1 MVEFI
6 HPVPEEK
13 QHNSDKAESVPL
25 GANATPMMIQ
35 YLAIKEQYLDALLF
49 YRMGDFYELF
59 FEDAIAAAAAL
70 DIALTK
76 RGKHLG
82 ADIPMCGVPAHSHE
96 SYLSKLIRKGF
107 KVAVCEQLEEPL
119 EARKRGYKEV
129 VKRDVVRLIT
139 PGTLTEDTLLDARSH
154 NFLAAL
160 TQVQDDMA
168 LAWLDISTG
177 DFFVE
182 SVSSDGLSAS
192 LARLAPGELIIAEQL
207 SQSPK
212 VSANLD
218 DWRDLLS
225 PLPGSRFDST
235 NARRRLEDLYKVKAL
250 DAFGAF
256 TRADVAAAGALVDYV
271 ELTQKGRMPRIKVLQ
286 RFSRGAAMEIDVA
299 TRRNLELTK
308 TLSGE
313 RVGSL
318 LSSLDRTVTGA
329 GARLLAE
336 RLSAPLT
343 DVEVISSRLDAVE
356 FFFSDRSL
364 CSKLRELLRTC
375 PDVERSLARVS
386 LGRGGPRDLDAIN
399 RTVAL
404 IPAVKTVIEE
414 GAVDFMQ
421 TPMVITQSITNL
433 GDHKKLQDQLT
444 CALADDLPLLIRDGG
459 FIAAGYNS
467 TFDELCALRDESRR
481 LIAALQSR
489 YTEETQIQSLKVRHN
504 NVIGYFIEV
513 SAKNADR
520 LLMKPS
526 DTEDSDRQP
535 TRTKFIHR
543 QTLASAVRFTTSELA
558 DLEVGI
564 RSAADKAMALELTL
578 FESLVAQVTARAAQI
593 SAAASALA
601 ELDVSSALADLAEA
615 RNYVRPRI
623 DASLAFEVTA
633 ARHPVVEAALTSAGE
648 VPFVSNGCN
657 LGAAA
662 NNGPGRVWLVT
673 GPNMAGKSTFL
684 RQNALIVIMAQTGSF
699 VPAETAHIGVVD
711 KVFSRVGAADE
722 LARGR
727 STFMV
732 EMIETAAILNQ
743 ATDRSLV
750 ILDEIG
756 RGTATFDG
764 LSIAWATLEY
774 LHDSNCCRA
783 LFATHYHELTA
794 LARRLQDLAP
804 HTMRVKEWE
813 GEIVFLHEV
822 TSGAA
827 DRSYGIYVARL
838 AGLPGSV
845 IARADAVLAELDQAD
860 QTGVI
865 ARLAEEL
872 PLFAAVQD
880 EHNASVSGRYSPLVA
895 ALSSIHPDELT
906 PREALEALY
915 KLKELLSE
923 EQ

>member
-6 HPVPEEK
+6 HPVLEEK
-13 QHNSDKAESVPL
+13 QQSSGKAESVPP
-25 GANATPMMIQ
+25 GASATPMMVQ
-35 YLAIKEQYLDALLF
+35 YLAIKEQHREALLF

-59 FEDAIAAAAAL
+59 FEDAVAASAAL

-96 SYLSKLIRKGF
+96 NYLSKLIRKGF

-119 EARKRGYKEV
+119 EAKKRGSKAV

-139 PGTLTEDTLLDARSH
+139 PGTLTEDNLLDARSH

-160 TQVQDDMA
+160 TQVQDDLA

-182 SVSSDGLSAS
+182 SVSSAGLSTA
-192 LARLAPGELIIAEQL
+192 LARLSPGEVIVADQL
-207 SQSPK
+207 LESPK
-212 VSANLD
+212 ISAALE
-218 DWRDLLS
+218 DWSDLLS
-225 PLPGSRFDST
+225 LLPGSRFDST
-235 NARRRLEDLYKVKAL
+235 NAGRRLKNLFKVSAL

-256 TRADVAAAGALVDYV
+256 TRADVAAAGSLVDYV
-271 ELTQKGRMPRIKVLQ
+271 ELTQKGRLPRIKVL
-286 RFSRGAAMEIDVA
+286 RKFSRGEAMEIDVA

-308 TLSGE
+308 TLSGA
-313 RVGSL
+313 RIGSL
-318 LSSLDRTVTGA
+318 LSSLDCTVTGA

-343 DVEVISSRLDAVE
+343 DVEAISGRLDALE

-364 CSKLRELLRTC
+364 RSELREVLRTC
-375 PDVERSLARVS
+375 PDVERSLARVT
-386 LGRGGPRDLDAIN
+386 LGRCGPRDLAAI
-399 RTVAL
+399 RQALAL
-404 IPAVKTVIEE
+404 IPMVKTVIKEA
-414 GAVDFMQ
+414 AVSFGPA
-421 TPMVITQSITNL
+421 PMVITQSIADL
-433 GDHKKLQDQLT
+433 GHHDKLEDKLT
-444 CALADDLPLLIRDGG
+444 RALVDDLPLLVRDGD
-459 FIAAGYNS
+459 FIAAGYDS
-467 TFDELCALRDESRR
+467 AFDDLCALRDKSRK
-481 LIAALQSR
+481 LIAALQTK
-489 YTEETQIQSLKVRHN
+489 YAEETQIQSLKVRHN

-513 SAKNADR
+513 SAKHGDR
-520 LLMKPS
+520 MLMKLNA
-526 DTEDSDRQP
+526 TQDSDKQMD
-535 TRTKFIHR
+535 RTKFIHR
-543 QTLASAVRFTTSELA
+543 QTLASAVRFTTTELA
-558 DLEVGI
+558 ELEVSI
-564 RSAADKAMALELTL
+564 RSAANEARALELTL
-578 FESLVAQVTARAAQI
+578 FESLVAQVIERAVYI

-601 ELDVSSALADLAEA
+601 ELDVSSALADLAETH
-615 RNYVRPRI
+615 NYVRPRI
-623 DASLAFEVTA
+623 DTSLAFEVA
-633 ARHPVVEAALTSAGE
+633 GGRHPVVEAALVSAGE
-648 VPFVSNGCN
+648 APFVSNGCN
-657 LGAAA
+657 LGASAT
-662 NNGPGRVWLVT
+662 GSPGRVWLVT

-699 VPAETAHIGVVD
+699 VPAEAARIGVVD

-743 ATDRSLV
+743 ATARSLV

-764 LSIAWATLEY
+764 LSIAWATLEH
-774 LHDSNCCRA
+774 LHDSNRCRA

-794 LARRLQDLAP
+794 LAGRLDDLAP
-804 HTMRVKEWE
+804 HTMRVKEWK
-813 GEIVFLHEV
+813 GEIIFLHEV

-845 IARADAVLAELDQAD
+845 IARAEVVLAELDQGD
-860 QTGVI
+860 QTGVA

-872 PLFAAVQD
+872 PLFAAVHD
-880 EHNASVSGRYSPLVA
+880 GKDGLVSGASGPLVE
-895 ALSSIHPDELT
+895 ALSSIHPDELA